1 MALNPAD
8 IQRPPD
14 STNVR
19 SVAILGAPLPVLAS
33 LEHSFAAAGIATR
46 RGPADTS
53 WYLVLLRIP
62 DEVKRNAATHC
73 AALAEQLRE
82 VFATLTRP
90 AEIVVLLDVGHRSD
104 ASRIRAKLA
113 ATLNRTGAEGQIL
126 FGVASTINAIDISEH
141 VDCELLCRRL
151 IQYFDQSETLATGE
165 LLFAADLLTHS
176 IGALLAD
183 RYA

>member
-1 MALNPAD
+1 MAPNSAD
-8 IQRPPD
+8 LSRPPG
-14 STNVR
+14 STTER
-19 SVAILGAPLPVLAS
+19 SVAILGDPHPVLAS
-33 LEHSFAAAGIATR
+33 LEQCFAAAGIATQ

-53 WYLVLLRIP
+53 WYLVLLRVP
-62 DEVKRNAATHC
+62 DGAKRHAATQC
-73 AALAEQLRE
+73 GALAEQLRE

-104 ASRIRAKLA
+104 ASRIQAKLG
-113 ATLNRTGAEGQIL
+113 ATLNRACAEGQIL
-126 FGVASTINAIDISEH
+126 FGVASTVNAIDISDH

-151 IQYFDQSETLATGE
+151 IQYFDQSEMLATGE
-165 LLFAADLLTHS
+165 LLFAADLHTHS